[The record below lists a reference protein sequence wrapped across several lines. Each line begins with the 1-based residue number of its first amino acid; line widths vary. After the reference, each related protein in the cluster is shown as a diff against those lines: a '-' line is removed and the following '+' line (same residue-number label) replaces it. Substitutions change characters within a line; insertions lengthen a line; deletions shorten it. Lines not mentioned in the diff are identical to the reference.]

1 MACFKVQDHRS
12 TGDSDYCMV
21 RTLQCMDVLGQ
32 QIMNEY
38 DCPLL
43 SMTNLLY
50 CIPSTSVSHA
60 VSVAHE
66 CTDSC
71 LFVNSSVEVPFR
83 RVEHESVESSFP
95 LFKHD
100 FSSKMYRRNVYCIAV

>member
-1 MACFKVQDHRS
+1 MACFKVQDHGS

-43 SMTNLLY
+43 SMTNLLC
-50 CIPSTSVSHA
+50 CIPSTPVNHA

-71 LFVNSSVEVPFR
+71 L
-83 RVEHESVESSFP
+83 
-95 LFKHD
+95 
-100 FSSKMYRRNVYCIAV
+100 